1 MEYLPIPIVI
11 IANKY
16 DVFSNEESEKREW
29 LGRVL
34 RYFAH
39 KNGASLLYVSVRD
52 TRSTSALRSVLNNY
66 VFGLPAK
73 KLCQTEYTGSI
84 MISAGADSFAAQGPP
99 PGVQG

>member
-1 MEYLPIPIVI
+1 MC
-11 IANKY
+11 
-16 DVFSNEESEKREW
+16 
-29 LGRVL
+29 RVL

-99 PGVQG
+99 PGVQGEVSSLDDTWMQAFNQMFPKV